1 MEANLNPRTRWGTA
15 IIAFP
20 LQRWD
25 RMTFLSHL
33 KISLTTRYR
42 FHHLHCGA
50 QRTKQKKLAETA
62 SLRMFNLLLVSL
74 VIRWQPSISRF
85 AYQSLGYLPLSQP
98 YVVQVFYS
106 SHQSSAIHHIR
117 LATPRGHG
125 QLAFW
130 YAYQKVSRLTA
141 TSIHRTTHIDRST
154 IQRWFPN
161 NSFFESISEIFPS
174 FLIQA
179 EGKFEPTAQDV
190 ETSIDFSIYY

>member
-1 MEANLNPRTRWGTA
+1 MIGSENSWNHGRLEFE
-15 IIAFP
+15 I
-20 LQRWD
+20 
-25 RMTFLSHL
+25 
-33 KISLTTRYR
+33 LT
-42 FHHLHCGA
+42 
-50 QRTKQKKLAETA
+50 
-62 SLRMFNLLLVSL
+62 
-74 VIRWQPSISRF
+74 
-85 AYQSLGYLPLSQP
+85 P

-141 TSIHRTTHIDRST
+141 TSIHYTTRIDRST

-161 NSFFESISEIFPS
+161 NSFFEPISEIFPS

-190 ETSIDFSIYY
+190 ETSIDFLHILLGGVYLATCLSKSSTTGGDKKPSQNQTTQCRRLRNGRYSNRTVANDGKTIECRVGRGEGFSINSQLN